1 MTEREQQ
8 LLGWI
13 RENPMISQQELAEKA
28 GIARSSA
35 AVHISNM
42 MKKGIILGK
51 GYIIR
56 EEDDIAVVGG
66 VNMDICGT
74 PKRPLIPADSNPGSV
89 TMSLGGV
96 GRNIAHNLRLLE
108 QPVRLITAF
117 GDDINAAKIQNSC
130 LDLGIDISDS
140 LIVAGA
146 ATSSYVFITDEKGEM
161 QLAVADMDIYS
172 HMTPEFIAGKLDVI
186 NRASLCVADTNIPK
200 ETLEFLAERITVPLF
215 IDPVS
220 TTKMHK
226 LQKILGKI
234 HTFKPNRLEAELLTG
249 IQITDESSLKLAA
262 GLLLN
267 AGIKRVFISLGA
279 DGVFCA
285 ERGHNL
291 LLPCFPSRAVNT
303 TGGGDCFMA
312 GLAYAYKRGLSLEDS
327 ARIAL
332 AAGAICIEG
341 ENTIN
346 EELSEHELYD
356 RAGLPFPD
364 EDPDEDWN
372 ME

>member
-1 MTEREQQ
+1 MTERERQI
-8 LLGWI
+8 LGWI
-13 RENPMISQQELAEKA
+13 QENPMISQQELADKA

-35 AVHISNM
+35 AVHISNL
-42 MKKGIILGK
+42 MKKGVILGK

-56 EEDDIAVVGG
+56 EENDVVVVGG

-74 PKRPLIPADSNPGSV
+74 PKKTLIPADSNPGSV

-117 GDDINAAKIQNSC
+117 GDDLNATKIQNSC
-130 LDLGIDISDS
+130 MEIGIDITDS
-140 LIVAGA
+140 LVVAGA
-146 ATSSYVFITDEKGEM
+146 STSSYLFITDENGEM
-161 QLAVADMDIYS
+161 QVAVADMDIYN
-172 HMTPEFIAGKLDVI
+172 HVTPEFMAGKLDVI
-186 NRASLCVADTNIPK
+186 NRAGLCIVDTNIPG
-200 ETLEFLAERITVPLF
+200 ETIEFLAERVTVPLF
-215 IDPVS
+215 VDPVS

-226 LQKILGKI
+226 LQKVLGRI

-249 IQITDESSLKLAA
+249 IHITDESSLKLAA

-267 AGIKRVFISLGA
+267 TGMKRVFISMGA

-285 ERGHNL
+285 ERGHNV
-291 LLPCFPSRAVNT
+291 LLPAFPTEVRNT

-312 GLAYAYKRGLSLEDS
+312 GLAYAYKKGMSLEDS

-332 AAGAICIEG
+332 AAGSICAEG

-346 EELSEHELYD
+346 EELSEREVYD
-356 RAGLPFPD
+356 RAGMNFP
-364 EDPDEDWN
+364 EDCDDVDWS

>member
-1 MTEREQQ
+1 MTERDRQI
-8 LLGWI
+8 LGWI
-13 RENPMISQQELAEKA
+13 REDPMISQQELADKA

-56 EEDDIAVVGG
+56 EEDDIVVVGG

-74 PKRPLIPADSNPGSV
+74 PAQTLIPADSNPGRV

-96 GRNIAHNLRLLE
+96 GRNIAHNLRLLS

-117 GDDINAAKIQNSC
+117 GDDLNAAKIQNSC
-130 LDLGIDISDS
+130 LDLGIDVSDS
-140 LIVAGA
+140 LVVPGA
-146 ATSSYVFITDEKGEM
+146 ATSSYLFITDENGEM
-161 QLAVADMDIYS
+161 QLAVSDMEIYS
-172 HMTPEFIAGKLDVI
+172 HLTPEFLSGKLDII
-186 NRASLCVADTNIPK
+186 NRAGLCVVDTNIPQ
-200 ETLEFLAERITVPLF
+200 ETIEFLAERATVPLF
-215 IDPVS
+215 VDPVS

-226 LQKILGKI
+226 LQNILSRI

-249 IQITDESSLKLAA
+249 IHITDESSLKLAA

-267 AGIKRVFISLGA
+267 AGIKRVFISLG
-279 DGVFCA
+279 DKGVFA
-285 ERGHNL
+285 ADRSANV
-291 LLPCFPSRAVNT
+291 LLPAIPTQVRNT

-312 GLAYAYKRGLSLEDS
+312 GLAYAYKRGLTLAES
-327 ARIAL
+327 AQIAL
-332 AAGAICIEG
+332 AAGSICSEG
-341 ENTIN
+341 DHTIN
-346 EELSEHELYD
+346 EELSEHSLYE
-356 RAGLPFPD
+356 RAGMRFPD
-364 EDPDEDWN
+364 DDIDEDWT

>member
-1 MTEREQQ
+1 MTERERQI
-8 LLGWI
+8 LGWI
-13 RENPMISQQELAEKA
+13 QENPMISQQELADKA

-35 AVHISNM
+35 AVHISNL
-42 MKKGIILGK
+42 MKKGVILGK

-56 EEDDIAVVGG
+56 QEDDIVVVGG
-66 VNMDICGT
+66 VNVDICGT
-74 PKRPLIPADSNPGSV
+74 PKKTLIPKDSNPGSV

-117 GDDINAAKIQNSC
+117 GDDLNASKIQTSC
-130 LDLGIDISDS
+130 ADLGIDVSDS
-140 LIVAGA
+140 LVVPGA
-146 ATSSYVFITDEKGEM
+146 STSSYLFVTDENGEM
-161 QLAVADMDIYS
+161 QLAVSDMDIYQ
-172 HMTPEFIAGKLDVI
+172 HMTPEFISSKLDLI
-186 NRASLCVADTNIPK
+186 NRAGVCVVDTNIPK
-200 ETLEFLAERITVPLF
+200 ETIEFLAERVTVPLF
-215 IDPVS
+215 VDPVS

-226 LQKILGKI
+226 LQKVLGRI

-249 IQITDESSLKLAA
+249 IHITDESSLKLAA

-267 AGIKRVFISLGA
+267 TGMKRVFISLGA

-285 ERGHNL
+285 ERGHSAY
-291 LLPCFPSRAVNT
+291 LPALPTEVRNT

-312 GLAYAYKRGLSLEDS
+312 GLAYSYKKGMSMEDS

-332 AAGAICIEG
+332 AAGAICAEG
-341 ENTIN
+341 EHTIN
-346 EELSEHELYD
+346 EELSERELYD
-356 RAGLPFPD
+356 RAGMHFP
-364 EDPDEDWN
+364 EEENKEDWN